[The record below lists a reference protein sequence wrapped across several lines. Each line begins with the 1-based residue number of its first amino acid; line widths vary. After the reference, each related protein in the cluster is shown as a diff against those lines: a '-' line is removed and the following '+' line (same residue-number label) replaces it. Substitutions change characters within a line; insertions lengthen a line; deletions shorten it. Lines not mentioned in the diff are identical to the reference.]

1 MGYEQDERLL
11 ARPYTVQT
19 TDDAGSF
26 EGHGAIF
33 GDMHPTSSWT
43 LGPEWK
49 DRIQPGAF
57 KRTLEAHTRA
67 GTLPAMLFMHE
78 RGNVVGAWREMGEV
92 GAGLH
97 TRGQVALDAR
107 TSSGASLHGLMK
119 MGALNALSIGFRV
132 RKDERDQDKKVRE
145 ILEVELS
152 EVSIV
157 DVPGIHRARITDV
170 KFLGDPRNAE
180 NLERLLRELGLSR
193 GEAKGLLAKGFRALR
208 EAEASGDPDLREA
221 GGDDGSNGG
230 SGLREA
236 GGDDGEFLADLKS
249 FAASLNS

>member
-19 TDDAGSF
+19 TDDQGSF

-107 TSSGASLHGLMK
+107 TPSGASLHGLMK

-170 KFLGDPRNAE
+170 KNTARAAE
-180 NLERLLRELGLSR
+180 ALERVLRDAGLSRKEAKALLAEGLGALRDVEALNDDPGLRDAGGEGERLTDRSNKDFVARLREL
-193 GEAKGLLAKGFRALR
+193 
-208 EAEASGDPDLREA
+208 
-221 GGDDGSNGG
+221 
-230 SGLREA
+230 
-236 GGDDGEFLADLKS
+236 
-249 FAASLNS
+249 AASLT